1 MNKFSQSGKGLS
13 GFFFGLILATV
24 IIAGILFY
32 LNQTGQNA
40 FKSPFLSKQP
50 AETEILK
57 PKNQPEEDVQPDPTD
72 HNVLTEP
79 DGAKTMESTDGEKT
93 IDKQAVA
100 DKVTEVAEQTD
111 EPEQEEPKE
120 RNIRKE
126 AGQSEEH
133 VREIRE
139 EVSKKDAGTP
149 KKQVVKPSEKVEKK
163 AVKVEKKAV
172 KEEKKAGKSKTEP
185 KPTPEQIL
193 NSGSIEKARSEA
205 AREVQKLKT
214 SVKEEATNYLQMGAY
229 ANRQSAEEQRA
240 KLAILGI
247 SSKVVGYQAG
257 SKMLYRVQSNNMS
270 ADAVKKMQAE
280 LKKHGVASLIR
291 SIEGK

>member
-79 DGAKTMESTDGEKT
+79 DGAKTIESTDGEKT

-120 RNIRKE
+120 RNIRKK

-133 VREIRE
+133 VREVRE
-139 EVSKKDAGTP
+139 EVSKKDAGTL
-149 KKQVVKPSEKVEKK
+149 KKQAVKPSEKVEKK
-163 AVKVEKKAV
+163 AVK
-172 KEEKKAGKSKTEP
+172 EEKKTGKGKTEP

-229 ANRQSAEEQRA
+229 ANRQGAEEQRA

>member
-79 DGAKTMESTDGEKT
+79 DGAKTLESTDGEKT
-93 IDKQAVA
+93 IDKQDVA

-149 KKQVVKPSEKVEKK
+149 KKQVVKPSE
-163 AVKVEKKAV
+163 KVEKKAV

>member
-57 PKNQPEEDVQPDPTD
+57 PKNQPKEDVQPDPTD

-79 DGAKTMESTDGEKT
+79 DGAKTLESTDGEKT

-120 RNIRKE
+120 RNIRKK

-133 VREIRE
+133 VRGVRE
-139 EVSKKDAGTP
+139 EVSKKDAGMP
-149 KKQVVKPSEKVEKK
+149 KKQAVKPSET
-163 AVKVEKKAV
+163 VEKKAV
-172 KEEKKAGKSKTEP
+172 KEEKKAGKGKTEP

-205 AREVQKLKT
+205 ARGVQKLKT

>member
-57 PKNQPEEDVQPDPTD
+57 PKNQPKEDVQPDPTD

-79 DGAKTMESTDGEKT
+79 DGAKTLESTDGEKT
-93 IDKQAVA
+93 IDKQDVA

-120 RNIRKE
+120 RNIRKK

-133 VREIRE
+133 VRGVRE
-139 EVSKKDAGTP
+139 EVSKKDAGMP
-149 KKQVVKPSEKVEKK
+149 KKQAVKPSET
-163 AVKVEKKAV
+163 VEKKAV
-172 KEEKKAGKSKTEP
+172 KEEKKAGKGKTEP

-205 AREVQKLKT
+205 ARGVQKLKT

>member
-1 MNKFSQSGKGLS
+1 MFMNKFSQSGKGLS

-40 FKSPFLSKQP
+40 FKNPFLSQQP

-79 DGAKTMESTDGEKT
+79 DGAKTIESTDGEKT

-120 RNIRKE
+120 RNIRKK

-133 VREIRE
+133 VREVRE
-139 EVSKKDAGTP
+139 EVSKKDAGTL
-149 KKQVVKPSEKVEKK
+149 KKQAVKPSE
-163 AVKVEKKAV
+163 KVEKKAV
-172 KEEKKAGKSKTEP
+172 KEEKKAGKGKTES

-229 ANRQSAEEQRA
+229 ANRQGAEEQRA

-257 SKMLYRVQSNNMS
+257 SKILYRVQSNNMS

>member
-163 AVKVEKKAV
+163 AVK
-172 KEEKKAGKSKTEP
+172 EEKKAGKGKTEP

-247 SSKVVGYQAG
+247 SSKVVGYRAG

>member
-40 FKSPFLSKQP
+40 FKNPFLSKQP

-79 DGAKTMESTDGEKT
+79 DGAKIMESTDGEKT

-120 RNIRKE
+120 RNIRKK

-133 VREIRE
+133 VRGVRE
-139 EVSKKDAGTP
+139 EVSKKDAGMP
-149 KKQVVKPSEKVEKK
+149 KKQAVKPSE
-163 AVKVEKKAV
+163 KVEKKAV
-172 KEEKKAGKSKTEP
+172 KEEKKAGKGRTEP

-229 ANRQSAEEQRA
+229 ANRQGAEEQRA

>member
-24 IIAGILFY
+24 IIASILFY

-57 PKNQPEEDVQPDPTD
+57 PKNQPKEDVQPDPTD

-79 DGAKTMESTDGEKT
+79 DGAKTLESTDGEKT
-93 IDKQAVA
+93 IDKQDVA

-120 RNIRKE
+120 RNIRKK

-133 VREIRE
+133 VRGVRE
-139 EVSKKDAGTP
+139 EVSKKDVGTP
-149 KKQVVKPSEKVEKK
+149 KKQAVKPSET
-163 AVKVEKKAV
+163 VEKKAV
-172 KEEKKAGKSKTEP
+172 KEEKKAGKGKTEP

>member
-40 FKSPFLSKQP
+40 FKNPFLSKQP

-57 PKNQPEEDVQPDPTD
+57 PKNQPEEDLQPDPTD

-111 EPEQEEPKE
+111 EPEQEELKEPKE
-120 RNIRKE
+120 RNIRKK
-126 AGQSEEH
+126 AGQLEEH
-133 VREIRE
+133 VRGVRE

-149 KKQVVKPSEKVEKK
+149 KKQAVKPSET
-163 AVKVEKKAV
+163 VEKKAV
-172 KEEKKAGKSKTEP
+172 KEEKKAGKGKTEP

>member
-57 PKNQPEEDVQPDPTD
+57 PKNQPKEDVQPDPTD

-79 DGAKTMESTDGEKT
+79 DGAKTLESTDGEKN
-93 IDKQAVA
+93 IDKQDVA

-120 RNIRKE
+120 RNIRKK

-133 VREIRE
+133 VRGVRE
-139 EVSKKDAGTP
+139 EVSKKDVGTP
-149 KKQVVKPSEKVEKK
+149 KKQAVKPSET
-163 AVKVEKKAV
+163 VEKKAV
-172 KEEKKAGKSKTEP
+172 KEEKKAGKGKTEP

>member
-40 FKSPFLSKQP
+40 FKNPFLSKQP

-57 PKNQPEEDVQPDPTD
+57 PKNQPEEDLQPDPTD

-120 RNIRKE
+120 RNIRKK

-133 VREIRE
+133 VREVRE
-139 EVSKKDAGTP
+139 EVSKKDAGTL
-149 KKQVVKPSEKVEKK
+149 KKQAVKPSEKVEKK
-163 AVKVEKKAV
+163 AVK
-172 KEEKKAGKSKTEP
+172 EEKKTGKGKTEP

-229 ANRQSAEEQRA
+229 ANRQGAEEQRA

-247 SSKVVGYQAG
+247 SSKVVGYRAG

>member
-57 PKNQPEEDVQPDPTD
+57 PKNQPKEDVQPDPTD

-79 DGAKTMESTDGEKT
+79 DGAKTLESTDGEKN
-93 IDKQAVA
+93 IDKQDVA

-120 RNIRKE
+120 RNIRKK

-133 VREIRE
+133 VRGVRE
-139 EVSKKDAGTP
+139 EVSKKDAGMP
-149 KKQVVKPSEKVEKK
+149 KKQAVKPSET
-163 AVKVEKKAV
+163 VEKKAV
-172 KEEKKAGKSKTEP
+172 KEEKKAGKGKTEP

-280 LKKHGVASLIR
+280 LKKHGVTSLIR

>member
-40 FKSPFLSKQP
+40 FKNPFLSKQP

-57 PKNQPEEDVQPDPTD
+57 PKNQPEEDLQPDPTD

-133 VREIRE
+133 ARGVRE

-149 KKQVVKPSEKVEKK
+149 KKQAVKPSEKVEKK
-163 AVKVEKKAV
+163 AVK
-172 KEEKKAGKSKTEP
+172 EEEKAGKGKTEP

-214 SVKEEATNYLQMGAY
+214 SVKGEATNYLQMGAY

-257 SKMLYRVQSNNMS
+257 SKILYRVQSNNMS

>member
-40 FKSPFLSKQP
+40 FKNPFLSQQP

-79 DGAKTMESTDGEKT
+79 DGAKTIESTDGEKT

-120 RNIRKE
+120 RNIRKK

-133 VREIRE
+133 VREVRE
-139 EVSKKDAGTP
+139 EVSKKDAGTL
-149 KKQVVKPSEKVEKK
+149 KKQAVKPSE
-163 AVKVEKKAV
+163 KVEKKAV
-172 KEEKKAGKSKTEP
+172 KEEKKAGKGKTEP

-229 ANRQSAEEQRA
+229 ANRQGAEEQRA

>member
-40 FKSPFLSKQP
+40 FKNPFLSQQP

-79 DGAKTMESTDGEKT
+79 DGAKTIESTDGEKT

-120 RNIRKE
+120 RNIRKKV
-126 AGQSEEH
+126 GQSEEH

-139 EVSKKDAGTP
+139 EVSKKDAGTL
-149 KKQVVKPSEKVEKK
+149 KKQAVKPSEKVEKK
-163 AVKVEKKAV
+163 AVK
-172 KEEKKAGKSKTEP
+172 EEKKTGKGKTEP

-229 ANRQSAEEQRA
+229 ANRQGAEEQRA

-247 SSKVVGYQAG
+247 SSKVVGYRAG

>member
-24 IIAGILFY
+24 IIVGILFY

-40 FKSPFLSKQP
+40 FKNPFLSKQP

-79 DGAKTMESTDGEKT
+79 DGAKTIESTDGEKT

-120 RNIRKE
+120 RNIRKK

-133 VREIRE
+133 VREVRE
-139 EVSKKDAGTP
+139 EVSKKDAGTL
-149 KKQVVKPSEKVEKK
+149 KKQAVKPSEKVEKK
-163 AVKVEKKAV
+163 AVK
-172 KEEKKAGKSKTEP
+172 EEKKTGKGKTEP

-229 ANRQSAEEQRA
+229 ANRQGAEEQRA

>member
-40 FKSPFLSKQP
+40 FKNPFLSKQP

-57 PKNQPEEDVQPDPTD
+57 PKNQPEEDLQPDPTD

-126 AGQSEEH
+126 AGQSEGH

-163 AVKVEKKAV
+163 AVK
-172 KEEKKAGKSKTEP
+172 EEKKTGKGKTEP

-257 SKMLYRVQSNNMS
+257 SKILYRVQSNNLS

>member
-57 PKNQPEEDVQPDPTD
+57 PKNQPEEDVQQDPTD

-120 RNIRKE
+120 RNRRKK

-133 VREIRE
+133 ARGVRE

-149 KKQVVKPSEKVEKK
+149 KKQAVKPSEKAEKK
-163 AVKVEKKAV
+163 AL
-172 KEEKKAGKSKTEP
+172 KEEKKAGKGKTEP

>member
-40 FKSPFLSKQP
+40 FKNPFLSKQP

-57 PKNQPEEDVQPDPTD
+57 PKNQPEEDLQPDPTD

-111 EPEQEEPKE
+111 ESEQEEPKE

-133 VREIRE
+133 ARGVRE

-149 KKQVVKPSEKVEKK
+149 KKQAVKPSE
-163 AVKVEKKAV
+163 KVEKKAV
-172 KEEKKAGKSKTEP
+172 KEEKKAGKGKTEP

-229 ANRQSAEEQRA
+229 ANRQGAEEQRA

>member
-40 FKSPFLSKQP
+40 FKNPFLSKQP

-57 PKNQPEEDVQPDPTD
+57 PKNQPEEDLQPDPTD

-111 EPEQEEPKE
+111 EPEQEELKE
-120 RNIRKE
+120 RNIRKK

-133 VREIRE
+133 VREVRE

-149 KKQVVKPSEKVEKK
+149 KKQAVKPSE
-163 AVKVEKKAV
+163 KVEKKAV
-172 KEEKKAGKSKTEP
+172 KEEKKAGKGKTEP

-229 ANRQSAEEQRA
+229 ANRQGAEEQRA